1 MNLLHHN
8 SVCISETG
16 FRAYQ
21 EVMSPGFC
29 ASSSSLLPPPAA
41 VAFGSVNSRGGCSLC
56 RVVCSIW
63 FKAKQKACRND
74 ILFCLA
80 PRVRL
85 NRMTSTA
92 VRLLVNSRSHVRG
105 CILLLERTTLQLETM
120 VVSALLFSCLR
131 LPVSAHP
138 QAPFSRHRRR
148 SLSAQLTA
156 GAAVRYAGS
165 SALSGSR
172 QSKKHAAMTYFF
184 VWLLESGSI
193 G

>member
-1 MNLLHHN
+1 MQGRLLYL
-8 SVCISETG
+8 VQG
-16 FRAYQ
+16 
-21 EVMSPGFC
+21 
-29 ASSSSLLPPPAA
+29 
-41 VAFGSVNSRGGCSLC
+41 
-56 RVVCSIW
+56 
-63 FKAKQKACRND
+63 KAKKYVARTY
-74 ILFCLA
+74 FFALA

-85 NRMTSTA
+85 ERTTSTA
-92 VRLLVNSRSHVRG
+92 VRLLVNSRSHIRG

-172 QSKKHAAMTYFF
+172 QSKKVCRKDILFCF
-184 VWLLESGSI
+184 GSSSPARTDDPAVNSRMLCQLSYRGI
-193 G
+193 LK

>member
-1 MNLLHHN
+1 
-8 SVCISETG
+8 
-16 FRAYQ
+16 
-21 EVMSPGFC
+21 MSAAVYNYSNGRHSSLKPGRLGTPFLVPAPPGFC
-29 ASSSSLLPPPAA
+29 ASSSSLLPPPEA

-156 GAAVRYAGS
+156 GRLFAVQGRPLNLVQDKNKS
-165 SALSGSR
+165 
-172 QSKKHAAMTYFF
+172 MP
-184 VWLLESGSI
+184 
-193 G
+193 